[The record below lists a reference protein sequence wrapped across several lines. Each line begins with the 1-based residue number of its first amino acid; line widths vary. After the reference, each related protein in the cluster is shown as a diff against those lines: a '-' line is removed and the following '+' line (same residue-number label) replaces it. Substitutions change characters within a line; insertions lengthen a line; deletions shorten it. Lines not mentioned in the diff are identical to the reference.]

1 MRLYGVSGPAEVRH
15 RSPEG
20 FKARQMLG
28 RLLLCAAALCFIAG
42 LPDSSAA
49 SSSDRA
55 AGAQIFKDKGCE
67 HCHGV
72 DGVGSDKGPALTTVG
87 KRMHKDEIERQ
98 IRDGGKQMPPFGD
111 MLSNDE
117 MHKLVDYLAHK
128 KKAPKTAPA
137 S

>member
-1 MRLYGVSGPAEVRH
+1 MRLYGVNGPAGLAET
-15 RSPEG
+15 SPG
-20 FKARQMLG
+20 KFKARQILG
-28 RLLLCAAALCFIAG
+28 RSLLCAAVGCLLAG
-42 LPDSSAA
+42 LPSTSVA
-49 SSSDRA
+49 SRSDRA

-72 DGVGSDKGPALTTVG
+72 NGVGTEKGPALTTIG
-87 KRMHKDEIERQ
+87 KRMHKREIESQ

-117 MHKLVDYLAHK
+117 MHKLVDYLAHN
-128 KKAPKTAPA
+128 KKAAEIPA

>member
-1 MRLYGVSGPAEVRH
+1 MRLYGVNGPAGFSE
-15 RSPEG
+15 RSAAR
-20 FKARQMLG
+20 FKARQFLG
-28 RLLLCAAALCFIAG
+28 RCLLCAAVVCFVAG
-42 LPDSSAA
+42 LPGTSVA
-49 SSSDRA
+49 SRSDRA

-72 DGVGSDKGPALTTVG
+72 DGVGTDKGPALTTVG
-87 KRMHKDEIERQ
+87 KQMHKNEIERQ

-111 MLSNDE
+111 ELSDDE

-128 KKAPKTAPA
+128 KKAPKPAPA